1 MSAVRPATLGALML
15 LGGCAAIP
23 QHSAESTRLWEA
35 RHARLAQIEQFTV
48 QARASSGFF
57 GSKADLHW
65 HQRGD
70 DFEMRVTGPFGAGAV
85 NISSAAGTVT
95 VRTAQETY
103 TTPDPELF
111 LFQRLGWT
119 FPIRHLRW
127 WALGLPAPNT
137 GSALQWD
144 NAGQLLTLEQDGWKL
159 SFDEYRDAGEVNLPR
174 KFSLSNAEVTIK
186 VVVDAWS
193 DLPQTQ

>member
-23 QHSAESTRLWEA
+23 QHGAESTRLWEA

-48 QARASSGFF
+48 QARVSSGFF

-65 HQRGD
+65 RQRGD

-95 VRTAQETY
+95 VRTARETY
-103 TTPDPELF
+103 ATSDPELF
-111 LFQRLGWT
+111 LFERLGWT
-119 FPIRHLRW
+119 FPVRHLRW
-127 WALGLPAPNT
+127 WALGVPAPN
-137 GSALQWD
+137 SDSKIQWD
-144 NAGQLLTLEQDGWKL
+144 DGGRLLTLAQDGWTL
-159 SFDEYRDAGEVNLPR
+159 EFGEYQAADGLELPR
-174 KFSLSNAEVTIK
+174 KFTLANPEVAIK

-193 DLPQTQ
+193 DLPLSQ